1 MNPYELLIG
10 LRYTRAKRRN
20 QYISFISLSSMA
32 GIALGVTALITVI
45 SVMNGFER
53 ELRERIL
60 SVVSHATVTGPAYQE
75 RAWQDVIEL
84 TKQADGV
91 VAAAPYVHSE
101 GMLTHG
107 SAVNGSIIRGV
118 DPALETQVSG
128 IGEKL
133 IQSEQDGLNALK
145 PGEFGILLGRELAFA
160 LGVSLGDKVT
170 LVSPQLSV
178 TPVGVLPRLK
188 TFTVKGV
195 FQIGMHEYDS
205 ALALIHLADAQR
217 LLRMGDAVTGVRI
230 KVQDVLRAPV
240 VARDLVERMPAGFYI
255 SDWTRQHANFFR
267 AVQNEKVVMFI
278 ILMLIIAVAAFNI
291 ISTLVMVVTD
301 KQSDIAVLRTMGAST
316 PSVMAIFIIQG
327 SVIGILGTLIGT
339 VGGLLLAGNLE
350 SIIPIVEKILGIDLW
365 DETVYYISELKADI
379 RRKDVEMIMLISFA
393 MSILATIFPSWQ
405 AAKTDPAE
413 ALRHE

>member
-1 MNPYELLIG
+1 MNPYELMIG

-20 QYISFISLSSMA
+20 RYISFISLSSMA

-60 SVVSHATVTGPAYQE
+60 GVVSHATVTGPGYEQHPWE
-75 RAWQDVIEL
+75 SIVNQV
-84 TKQADGV
+84 TMVDGV
-91 VAAAPYVHSE
+91 VAAAPYTHGE
-101 GMLTHG
+101 GMLTYG
-107 SAVNGSIIRGV
+107 RAVHGSIIRGV
-118 DPALETQVSG
+118 DPALESQVSG
-128 IGEKL
+128 IGDKL
-133 IQSEQDGLNALK
+133 IQSEEAGLAALQ
-145 PGEFGILLGRELAFA
+145 PGEFGILLGRELALA
-160 LGVSLGDKVT
+160 LGVGLGDKVT
-170 LVSPQLSV
+170 LVSPQMNV

-188 TFTVKGV
+188 TFTVRGI

-205 ALALIHLADAQR
+205 ALALIHLVDAQR
-217 LLRMGDAVTGVRI
+217 LLRLGEAVSGVRI
-230 KVQDVLRAPV
+230 KVTDVLRAPL
-240 VARDLVERMPAGFYI
+240 VARALVDQLPAGFYI

-278 ILMLIIAVAAFNI
+278 ILMLIVAVAAFNI

-301 KQSDIAVLRTMGAST
+301 KQSDIAVLRTLGAST

-327 SVIGILGTLIGT
+327 SVLGVLGTLMGT
-339 VGGLLLAGNLE
+339 LGGLLLAGNLE
-350 SIIPIVEKILGIDLW
+350 SIIPFVEMILGIDLW

-379 RRKDVEMIMLISFA
+379 RRDDVILIMIISFT
-393 MSILATIFPSWQ
+393 MSILSTIFPSWQ

-413 ALRHE
+413 ALRYE